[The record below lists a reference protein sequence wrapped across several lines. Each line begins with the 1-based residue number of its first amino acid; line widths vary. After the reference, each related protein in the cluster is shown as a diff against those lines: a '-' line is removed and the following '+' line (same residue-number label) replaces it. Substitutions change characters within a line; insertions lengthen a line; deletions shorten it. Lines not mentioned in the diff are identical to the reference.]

1 MNPESIEFILTL
13 GVTIYFMYWV
23 RDIAES
29 LRNISKK

>member
-1 MNPESIEFILTL
+1 MSPESIQLILTL

-29 LRNISKK
+29 LREISKK